1 MTNTSPQEWARS
13 FRRLN
18 IRVVVAFSLFLAQQL
33 PAQAGDNHH
42 QGFNQ
47 RINRL
52 ARNGDLRHSDWSA
65 RPQRIRPADQN
76 RQTLNINTGRIQTY
90 NLNNRIN
97 LDLRSQVEN
106 IMLGAKLF
114 SEQASV
120 KITVGGAEKILQA
133 GSRVTAGEYVAAK
146 QVLTGGQQTL
156 VLGVDGS
163 ASSGHVDF
171 GTILNGDEK
180 MRASSLVNP
189 QGVTVAGDFGKHSDF
204 QLRGDLTNFGSL
216 YAYSTRSNARAGS
229 IRALDINNQEG
240 ATISTVLPEGLRT
253 DLHATN
259 RSVDLRLHADN
270 DLNNYGTIEG
280 GGRISLTAGNRINN
294 ASANATV
301 KAENDVSLAAAD
313 IVNRGAIASTQGSIY
328 VDSTVSSTLTVDNR
342 QGFLRAD
349 NGAINIRSHSYSG
362 AFDTYVCGGDL
373 VSSTVNLNSG
383 QGLLTVEVGDLTGT
397 VIQKG
402 TAVHLL
408 ASTENLVLGETCL
421 AGDPTYYNT
430 AGNIAI
436 NGTVN
441 VNEALTI
448 VASGNITFNNGADL
462 LAGDTLQGFPITL
475 IAGANITA
483 TAGGANQSAL
493 GPIPPVNNNNGGVT
507 INGASAGGGQI
518 NFASPGTV
526 IDTRAINPVANTS
539 GADVLMV
546 AFGGANAGSG
556 AINAPFANSSIVFT
570 GGTGFGNNGN
580 ITFIAPGAPTI
591 SLLPG
596 MNTTGG
602 LGGGGN
608 ITATA
613 ADPLAINV
621 VYLANGKLSG
631 GGPTIVPQST
641 LKPGGTIQFANNVTA
656 GNAFIQASAEDL
668 VQLNVSRQMTANGVT
683 MVSEND
689 RVGIFGTLTANS
701 FFFAVGDDIQ
711 TANAGLQRGI
721 VRSPNIGLTN
731 DSGDIGLGGVFGF
744 RVDGLNGNDSSIT
757 VNGHDGVSIFT
768 QGSSEISVAGS
779 SNGTGTF
786 EILSASDKDVRVGS
800 INVNNGDLKISASN
814 NSVFLDAAAAIST
827 ANGTISVSSGGG
839 DISTGNAGTIDATN
853 GIQLSA
859 LFGSITV
866 GPTAFTTTSGDVSI
880 LAGTEGMLV
889 NDGASLHTDAG
900 NININA
906 ADSQIELRTANL
918 STGDGNIN
926 IINQGVDKKKTKIT
940 FFNTQLNTLG
950 QPANGDITIS
960 VGVPGPNV
968 AGKAP
973 KKNLVINPGGGQVFF
988 SKTGIT
994 ANAPNSTLTV
1004 NNADIIFN
1012 NSVNKKSIVL
1022 SGVNFTAD

>member
-1 MTNTSPQEWARS
+1 MTKTFPQELACS
-13 FRRLN
+13 LRRLN
-18 IRVVVAFSLFLAQQL
+18 IRVVVAFSLLLAQQL
-33 PAQAGDNHH
+33 PAQAGDNH
-42 QGFNQ
+42 QGFQ

-52 ARNGDLRHSDWSA
+52 ARNSDLRRSGWSA

-76 RQTLNINTGRIQTY
+76 RQSLNINTARIQTY
-90 NLNNRIN
+90 NLKNGID
-97 LDLRSQVEN
+97 LDLRSQVDN

-146 QVLTGGQQTL
+146 QVLAGGQQTL
-156 VLGVDGS
+156 VLGMDGS
-163 ASSGHVDF
+163 ATSGHVDF
-171 GTILNGDEK
+171 GTILTGDEK

-189 QGVTVAGDFGKHSDF
+189 QGVTVAGDFGRHSDF

-216 YAYSTRSNARAGS
+216 YAYSTRSNARTGS
-229 IRALDINNQEG
+229 IRAFDINNQEG
-240 ATISTVLPEGLRT
+240 AKISTVLPGGLGANFQSSNRT
-253 DLHATN
+253 
-259 RSVDLRLHADN
+259 VDLRLHADN
-270 DLNNYGTIEG
+270 DLNNFGTIEG
-280 GGRISLTAGNRINN
+280 GGRISLSAGNRINN

-313 IVNRGAIASTQGSIY
+313 IVNRGAIVSTQGSINI
-328 VDSTVSSTLTVDNR
+328 DSTVPSALTVDNR
-342 QGFLRAD
+342 LGLLRAD
-349 NGAINIRSHSYSG
+349 NGAINVRSDSYSG
-362 AFDTYVCGGDL
+362 AYDTYVGGGDL

-397 VIQKG
+397 VTQKG

-408 ASTENLVLGETCL
+408 ASTENLVLGEACL

-430 AGNIAI
+430 AGDIAI
-436 NGTVN
+436 NGTID

-448 VASGNITFNNGADL
+448 VASGNINFNNGADL
-462 LAGDTLQGFPITL
+462 LAGDALQGFPITL

-483 TAGGANQSAL
+483 TAGGANQPVL

-518 NFASPGTV
+518 NFASAGTV

-556 AINAPFANSSIVFT
+556 AINAPLANNAQVFT

-580 ITFIAPGAPTI
+580 ITYIAPGAPTT

-596 MNTTGG
+596 MNTVGG
-602 LGGGGN
+602 LGAGGN

-613 ADPLAINV
+613 ADPLANNV
-621 VYLANGKLSG
+621 VYLANGKLTG

-641 LKPGGTIQFANNVTA
+641 LKAGGAIQFANNVIA
-656 GNAFIQASAEDL
+656 GNAFIQASADDL
-668 VQLNVSRQMTANGVT
+668 VQLNLSRQMTANGVT
-683 MVSEND
+683 MLSEND
-689 RVGIFGTLTANS
+689 RVGIFGTLTANL
-701 FFFAVGDDIQ
+701 FFFATGEDIQ

-721 VRSPNIGLTN
+721 VRAPNIGLTN
-731 DSGDIGLGGVFGF
+731 DSGNIGQGGVLGF
-744 RVDGLNGNDSSIT
+744 RVDGLNGNDSLVT
-757 VNGHDGVSIFT
+757 ANGNDNVSIFT

-786 EILSASDKDVRVGS
+786 EITSTSDKDIRLGS
-800 INVNNGDLKISASN
+800 ISVSDGDLIVSQGDN
-814 NSVFLDAAAAIST
+814 NVFLDAGAAIST
-827 ANGTISVSSGGG
+827 ANGSISISSAGGV
-839 DISTGNAGTIDATN
+839 INTGTATVDATN

-859 LFGSITV
+859 LFGSISV
-866 GPTAFTTTSGDVSI
+866 GPTVFTTTSGDVSI
-880 LAGTEGMLV
+880 LAGPDGILV
-889 NDGASLHTDAG
+889 SDGASLHTNAG
-900 NININA
+900 DININA
-906 ADSQIELRTANL
+906 LDSQIELRSANL

-926 IINQGVDKKKTKIT
+926 IVNQGVDKKKTKII
-940 FFNTQLNTLG
+940 FSNTQLNTLG
-950 QPANGDITIS
+950 QPTNGDITIS

-973 KKNLVINPGGGQVFF
+973 KKNLIINPGGGQIFF
-988 SKTGIT
+988 SKKGIT
-994 ANAPNSTLTV
+994 ANAPDSTLTV